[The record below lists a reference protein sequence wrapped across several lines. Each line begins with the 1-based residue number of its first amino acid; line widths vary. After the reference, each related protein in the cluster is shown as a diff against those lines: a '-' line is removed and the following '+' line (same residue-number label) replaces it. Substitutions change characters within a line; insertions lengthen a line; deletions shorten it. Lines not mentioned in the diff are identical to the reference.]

1 MSTKNPTAAQ
11 LQTFPLFA
19 DLTTEECATL
29 APLFKQQDYAAG
41 SVLIQQDDISAQLHL
56 ITEGIVE
63 VRLPLVGVNGTT
75 RVAKFGPGECVGE
88 LALARIARR
97 AASAV
102 AEVKGQCLTA
112 SAIELT
118 QLFALHPRVGY
129 AVYKKLAE
137 IITDRLVATNMQLR
151 NSVSHAGRS

>member
-1 MSTKNPTAAQ
+1 MSATHPTDIE
-11 LQTFPLFA
+11 LKRFSLFA
-19 DLTTEECATL
+19 DLTPEECSTL
-29 APLFKQQDYAAG
+29 MPCFHRHEYSAG
-41 SVLIQQDDISAQLHL
+41 EVLIRQDDISSSLFL
-56 ITEGIVE
+56 IVEGVIE

-102 AEVKGQCLTA
+102 TEVKSQCFVANAT
-112 SAIELT
+112 ELT
-118 QLFALHPRVGY
+118 QIFSQHPRIGY
-129 AVYKKLAE
+129 AVYKKLSE

-151 NSVSHAGRS
+151 NSESHAGRA